1 MMGILDMVESMAAGS
16 ANPDHAKVAGG
27 LLQELQDRP
36 GGIGGLLQS
45 FQQNG
50 MGGLVQEWSSGQTQ
64 PVSTSAVESGMGGS
78 GIIDSIAQR
87 TGLSPT
93 VVKSGLAVAVPLLIH
108 HMVSNNHVDTA
119 GQPIGAQPEAG
130 NLLQSL
136 LSHLA

>member
-1 MMGILDMVESMAAGS
+1 MGILDMVESMAAGS
-16 ANPDHAKVAGG
+16 TNPDHAKVAGG

-50 MGGLVQEWSSGQTQ
+50 MGGLVQQWSGGQTQ
-64 PVSTSAVESGMGGS
+64 PTNPAAVESGLGDS

-119 GQPIGAQPEAG
+119 GQPIGPQPEAG
-130 NLLQSL
+130 GLLQSL
-136 LSHLA
+136 LSRMV